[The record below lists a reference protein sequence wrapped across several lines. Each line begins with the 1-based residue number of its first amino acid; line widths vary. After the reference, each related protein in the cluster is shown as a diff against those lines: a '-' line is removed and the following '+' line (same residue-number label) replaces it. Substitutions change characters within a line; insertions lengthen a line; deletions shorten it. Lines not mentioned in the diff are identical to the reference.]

1 MKPYDIIV
9 TIICFLIVVCSVFRY
24 SKKGCA
30 STIISYI
37 MFCISL
43 VVAFALSFVAG
54 ENFGHIFSG
63 KTGELPPDGVAM
75 AIAFLPIMVV
85 VTIILN
91 LIGKKIAALI
101 KPMPVLGKF
110 DKILGAL
117 LGFTIGVASAAI
129 LFVLASSIK
138 QIMNI

>member
-1 MKPYDIIV
+1 
-9 TIICFLIVVCSVFRY
+9 
-24 SKKGCA
+24 
-30 STIISYI
+30 
-37 MFCISL
+37 
-43 VVAFALSFVAG
+43 
-54 ENFGHIFSG
+54 
-63 KTGELPPDGVAM
+63 M

-91 LIGKKIAALI
+91 IIGKKIAALI